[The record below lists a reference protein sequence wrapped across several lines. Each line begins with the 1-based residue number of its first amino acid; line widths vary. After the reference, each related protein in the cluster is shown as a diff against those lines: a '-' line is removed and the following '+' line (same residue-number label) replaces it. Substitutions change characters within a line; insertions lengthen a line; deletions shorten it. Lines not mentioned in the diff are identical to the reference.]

1 MKYNCLRI
9 NPYVK
14 MFVVGLLLYFGETVF
29 FKCGGEETFTVHVK
43 TITGLTIDVSDCKKN
58 DMLSGFM
65 KKFEKVYTK
74 KINDMDYFSKISYK
88 LLYLGTAIVSE
99 SKPKV
104 DKTLADLKICEEST
118 LHFVFRERNT
128 KKDWKRTISIVT
140 NEKEEYNTTEKNEDP
155 ATSTCPC
162 SRVCRLCGC

>member
-29 FKCGGEETFTVHVK
+29 FKCSGEEGFTVKVK
-43 TITGLTIDVSDCKKN
+43 TLTEPIIDVSDCKKN

-65 KKFEKVYTK
+65 KKFEKAYTE
-74 KINDMDYFSKISYK
+74 KINDMDYFSKTSYIFIYNGK
-88 LLYLGTAIVSE
+88 SIVSE
-99 SKPKV
+99 GKPKV
-104 DKTLADLKICEEST
+104 DNTLEELGIDKKPT
-118 LHFVFRERNT
+118 LYVVFRERNMGKGSKT
-128 KKDWKRTISIVT
+128 PNSMVT
-140 NEKEEYNTTEKNEDP
+140 NEKEEYNITKKNEES

-162 SRVCRLCGC
+162 RRVCMLCGC